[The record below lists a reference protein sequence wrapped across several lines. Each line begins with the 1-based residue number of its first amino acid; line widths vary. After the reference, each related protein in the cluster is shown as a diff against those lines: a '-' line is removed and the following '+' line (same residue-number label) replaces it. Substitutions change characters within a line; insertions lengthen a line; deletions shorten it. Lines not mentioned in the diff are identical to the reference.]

1 MGLFSSLVFEAS
13 PSEALRRPS
22 PVEYAPCALISNART
37 ASRILIYGLMPGLY
51 DIQDATN
58 EYFSWRMAD
67 GFANPPVW
75 ANLTSGDSYTLAEG
89 VLGDSKR
96 TLDHAGIVTF
106 CNIRIDR
113 VQINRAADLEGI
125 SRAFLYQGVV
135 KHELGHCM
143 GLWHFEQAN
152 NILSEFNRTVMNSLL
167 WKAID
172 HSQGGSAYWLRYND
186 DEIDQLRDDLIGP
199 FNGLMTRCE
208 DP

>member
-1 MGLFSSLVFEAS
+1 
-13 PSEALRRPS
+13 
-22 PVEYAPCALISNART
+22 
-37 ASRILIYGLMPGLY
+37 
-51 DIQDATN
+51 
-58 EYFSWRMAD
+58 
-67 GFANPPVW
+67 
-75 ANLTSGDSYTLAEG
+75 
-89 VLGDSKR
+89 
-96 TLDHAGIVTF
+96 
-106 CNIRIDR
+106 
-113 VQINRAADLEGI
+113 
-125 SRAFLYQGVV
+125 
-135 KHELGHCM
+135 M